1 MSYASRQVSGYALV
15 CFVVL
20 KRAAVADGES
30 EANVFMPIGRCGAE
44 GNRQDRSGST
54 GWYDMMLKRR

>member
-1 MSYASRQVSGYALV
+1 MSYASRQVLGYALV

-30 EANVFMPIGRCGAE
+30 EANVFVPIGRCGAE
-44 GNRQDRSGST
+44 ANRQDGNGST
-54 GWYDMMLKRR
+54 V